1 MAVVATNLVNQSG
14 MAQGRGRYRY
24 DTIDLSDTVETANYF
39 NNVTNALGL
48 AKGDLIT
55 VVTWSATI
63 FGAASTIS
71 QVKDYIVTNVIDNFA
86 AASAGAVNIAEYGIS
101 TSGAISSGQ

>member
-1 MAVVATNLVNQSG
+1 MAVTATNLVNQAG

-24 DTIDLSDTVETANYF
+24 DTLDLSDTVETANYF
-39 NNVTNALGL
+39 NNLTNVLGL

-55 VVTWSATI
+55 VVSWSTAI
-63 FGAASTIS
+63 FGVGTIS
-71 QVKDYIVTNVIDNFA
+71 QVKDYIVTNVIANDA

>member
-1 MAVVATNLVNQSG
+1 MAVTATNLVNQAG
-14 MAQGRGRYRY
+14 MPQGRGRYRY
-24 DTIDLSDTVETANYF
+24 DTLDLSDTVETANYF
-39 NNVTNALGL
+39 NNLTNALGL

-55 VVTWSATI
+55 VVSWSTAI
-63 FGAASTIS
+63 FGVGTIS
-71 QVKDYIVTNVIDNFA
+71 QVKDYIVTNAIDNAA